1 MSNFPDFLKN
11 EKNNEKILQK
21 NEINFGKMK
30 NNEKIKKFKKRK
42 NITKK

>member
-21 NEINFGKMK
+21 NEINSGKMK